1 MFIMGKSKTYIS
13 MELLISF
20 LLFAS
25 VGCSNKDCNF
35 VAVTFSGHVL
45 MNKDALVIIDG
56 GIGGHVED
64 INYESSVTRIKLCLL
79 DSSAISRNS
88 TVEAGFVPLYGGRC
102 VLITPSIDS
111 QFLANDEMLQGVEKD
126 TLHIGFPSES
136 EAGDG
141 LKKRALE
148 ILKEQ
153 NRKDSLKHQDR

>member
-13 MELLISF
+13 MELLISL
-20 LLFAS
+20 LLFTS
-25 VGCSNKDCNF
+25 VGCSSKDCNL

-45 MNKDALVIIDG
+45 MNKDALVIVDG
-56 GIGGHVED
+56 GIAGHVED
-64 INYESSVTRIKLCLL
+64 INYEGRVTRIKLCLL
-79 DSSAISRNS
+79 DPSAISRNS
-88 TVEAGFVPLYGGRC
+88 TVEAGFVPMYGGRC
-102 VLITPSIDS
+102 ILIRPSSDM

-141 LKKRALE
+141 LKKRAFE

-153 NRKDSLKHQDR
+153 NRKDSLEHQDR